1 MNTVRKFPVLQ
12 RLHNNTDPKYANFRA
27 YYDNLYAWR
36 NEEAHSAPEIKDEKI
51 DAALHIVVS
60 LYVFAAM
67 ISITELEMGKN
78 NDF

>member
-1 MNTVRKFPVLQ
+1 MSKLNIDQKTIKELFLDSKADFLIPDYQ
-12 RLHNNTDPKYANFRA
+12 RP
-27 YYDNLYAWR
+27 YAWR
-36 NEEAHSAPEIKDEKI
+36 NEEAHSAPEIKNEEI

-60 LYVFAAM
+60 HYVFAAM